1 MDGSMFLFMSICPR
15 CGHQR
20 PQDVF
25 PVPVLSRSLALG
37 HLIEGYCVACDDI
50 WPISPEERT
59 RLVEALSG
67 SKNNAPAPRA
77 PRKRAAS
84 R

>member
-1 MDGSMFLFMSICPR
+1 MDGTFLFMSTCPR
-15 CGHQR
+15 CGHER
-20 PQDVF
+20 PQDAF
-25 PVPVLSRSLALG
+25 PAPVLSRSLALG

-59 RLVEALSG
+59 ELVAALSG
-67 SKNNAPAPRA
+67 NENNVLAPRG
-77 PRKRAAS
+77 PQKQAAS